1 MTDRYAS
8 PDWLADAGV
17 SDGREYPSRPRVGV
31 GAVVLDGPRVLL
43 VRRGKAPSYGKW
55 SLPGGMVELGE
66 TTREA
71 VQREIEEECGLKIQV
86 ARTCAASWTGWCAM
100 PRAAFVIIGCSS
112 TTSRSVESGTLCAAS
127 DADEAG
133 WVEVNEVARLDTTDG
148 LLDMIQRAQA
158 LAERRR
164 P

>member
-1 MTDRYAS
+1 M
-8 PDWLADAGV
+8 
-17 SDGREYPSRPRVGV
+17 SDGREYPSVPRVGV
-31 GAVVLDGPRVLL
+31 GAVVLDGGRVLL

-71 VQREIEEECGLKIQV
+71 VQREIEEECGLKIRVGEV
-86 ARTCAASWTGWCAM
+86 AGVLDRVVRDGEGRIRYHWVLVDYV
-100 PRAAFVIIGCSS
+100 AFP
-112 TTSRSVESGTLCAAS
+112 ESGTLCAAS
-127 DADEAG
+127 DADEAA
-133 WVEVNEVARLDTTDG
+133 WVEVDEVARLDTTDG
-148 LLDMIQRAQA
+148 LLDMIRRAQA